1 VSDPD
6 LAFASLEPDGPERFQ
21 LLRREL
27 GVTAFGLNL
36 IVLEPRQ
43 RGRIHAHE
51 RQEEVYLV
59 LEGALTLGV
68 EGEEH
73 VLEPGQLVRVGPS
86 VPRQLINR
94 GPQRLVVLAIGGEGE
109 HHGRDGRAWEAW
121 SEGGEG
127 RPPAE
132 VPLPEDLPERD
143 GR

>member
-21 LLRREL
+21 LLRRQL
-27 GVTAFGLNL
+27 GVSAFGLNL
-36 IVLEPRQ
+36 VVLAPRQ

-73 VLEPGQLVRVGPS
+73 VLETGQLVRVAPS
-86 VPRQLINR
+86 VRRQLINR
-94 GPQRLVVLAIGGEGE
+94 GAQRLVLLALGGDGE
-109 HHGRDGRAWEAW
+109 HQGRDGRAWEAW
-121 SEGGEG
+121 SEDGEG
-127 RPPAE
+127 CSPAD
-132 VPLPEDLPERD
+132 VPLPEDLPEIER
-143 GR
+143 G